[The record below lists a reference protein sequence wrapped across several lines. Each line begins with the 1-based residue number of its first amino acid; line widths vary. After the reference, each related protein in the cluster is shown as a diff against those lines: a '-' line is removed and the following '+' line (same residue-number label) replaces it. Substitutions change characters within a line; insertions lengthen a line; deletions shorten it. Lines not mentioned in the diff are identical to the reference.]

1 MRILITGA
9 AGFVASHLATHFLAA
24 GHDVIGADNFVT
36 GRRVNL
42 RYLEPEPRFAF
53 IEHDVVQPLE
63 IAGDLNWVL
72 HFASPA
78 SPPKYLKSP
87 LETMRVNS
95 EGTLHLLELAKR
107 KGAKFLIAST
117 SEVYG
122 DPDRAHHPQSES
134 YWGNVN
140 PLGARSVYDEA
151 KRYAEAATAL
161 YGRNGL
167 SVRIARLFNTYGP
180 RMDPAD
186 GRIVTNFATQ
196 ALANQ
201 PMTIYGNGKQT
212 RSLQYI
218 DDLVAGI
225 GKLMEANYAG
235 PVNLGNPEELTVK
248 QIAELIRE
256 LAGSRSELVYHPLP
270 EDDPTQRCPDIS
282 LAQRLLKWTPRIPA
296 RDGLAR
302 TIAHF
307 REELAQSAAVSDRA
321 GA

>member
-1 MRILITGA
+1 VRILITGA
-9 AGFVASHLATHFLAA
+9 AGFVGSHLATRFLAD
-24 GHDVIGADNFVT
+24 GHEVFGADNFIT

-42 RYLEPEPRFAF
+42 TYLESEPRFAF
-53 IEHDVVQPLE
+53 LEHDVIQPLDL
-63 IAGDLNWVL
+63 AGDLNWVL

-78 SPPKYLKSP
+78 SPPKYLKAP
-87 LETMRVNS
+87 LETLRVNS

-107 KGAKFLIAST
+107 KGAKFLMAST

-122 DPDRAHHPQSES
+122 DPDKAHHPQQES

-151 KRYAEAATAL
+151 KRYAEAAVAL
-161 YGRNGL
+161 YGRQGL
-167 SVRIARLFNTYGP
+167 SVRIARQFNTYGP

-196 ALANQ
+196 ALANE
-201 PMTIYGNGKQT
+201 PMTIYGDGKQT

-225 GKLMEANYAG
+225 GKLMESNYAG

-256 LAGSRSELVYHPLP
+256 LAGSSSTLVYRPLP
-270 EDDPTQRCPDIS
+270 EDDPMQRKPDIS
-282 LAQRLLKWTPRIPA
+282 LAQRLLKWTPKIPA
-296 RDGLAR
+296 REGLGR

-307 REELAQSAAVSDRA
+307 RQELAQAD
-321 GA
+321 